1 MRCLSR
7 KECIRRLHWRR
18 YTFLVNLKQT
28 LTRSAIVFFVLLTTA
43 MWIYAFV
50 FSPREA
56 VNRIAD
62 KEWQQRAEEICSQ
75 ANDERGKL
83 ADYRLISSAGKDAL
97 SQRADIVEE
106 ATTILARMVDE
117 IALVSPGDAKGQA
130 LVPLWIAD
138 YRTYLNDRLDYV
150 AQLRSGQNEPF
161 SETMTEGLPLSEKIS
176 TFAADNRMPSCKA
189 PIDLS
194 V

>member
-1 MRCLSR
+1 M
-7 KECIRRLHWRR
+7 
-18 YTFLVNLKQT
+18 
-28 LTRSAIVFFVLLTTA
+28 TRSAIVFFVLLTTA

-130 LVPLWIAD
+130 LVPLFAQG
-138 YRTYLNDRLDYV
+138 RT
-150 AQLRSGQNEPF
+150 S
-161 SETMTEGLPLSEKIS
+161 
-176 TFAADNRMPSCKA
+176 PSA
-189 PIDLS
+189 RR
-194 V
+194 

>member
-1 MRCLSR
+1 
-7 KECIRRLHWRR
+7 
-18 YTFLVNLKQT
+18 
-28 LTRSAIVFFVLLTTA
+28 

-83 ADYRLISSAGKDAL
+83 ADYRLISSAGKEAL

-106 ATTILARMVDE
+106 ATTILAHMVDE
-117 IALVSPGDAKGQA
+117 IALISPGDAKGKA

-150 AQLRSGQNEPF
+150 LELRSGQNEPF

>member
-1 MRCLSR
+1 M
-7 KECIRRLHWRR
+7 
-18 YTFLVNLKQT
+18 NLKQT
-28 LTRSAIVFFVLLTTA
+28 VTRSAIVFFVLLTTA

-62 KEWQQRAEEICSQ
+62 KEWQQRAEEICSK

-117 IALVSPGDAKGQA
+117 IALVSPGDAKGKA
-130 LVPLWIAD
+130 LVQLWIAD

-150 AQLRSGQNEPF
+150 SELRSGQNEPF

>member
-1 MRCLSR
+1 
-7 KECIRRLHWRR
+7 
-18 YTFLVNLKQT
+18 
-28 LTRSAIVFFVLLTTA
+28 

-83 ADYRLISSAGKDAL
+83 ADYRLISSSGKDAL

-117 IALVSPGDAKGQA
+117 IALVSPGDAKGKA

-150 AQLRSGQNEPF
+150 AQLRSEQNEPF